1 MSNFVTID
9 SYENKI
15 KLKNLFN
22 VWIFIGFVWIL
33 FHFTIIYF
41 FWLVLESVFLTWLF
55 LWIWNLIAIFVD
67 IPIWVLQKY
76 IKPRTFLLIG
86 AFFMLLAILI
96 FIKFIFFEWISNL
109 FLPAWSD
116 AIDLTINY
124 VWNFLWSWLNIF
136 LIILSACLYWLIKE
150 TFDVT
155 TLSYIF
161 NNSTPSDYASLI
173 SKYSINFWIWSMIWL
188 IFSWILLSFNIKIAI
203 FIFLFIV
210 ILFLLFIFKY
220 FDNSSDTIKLDDIK
234 KIKLD
239 VIKSDLTKK
248 SQDFVKNINTKT
260 LIDISQKSRIIL
272 LKPVE
277 IKNNIDFLDVFKTS
291 KQEFLRFI
299 YIIINIPINFIIIWF
314 ISVILLYWFWDT
326 FVSTFLVEFLWKI
339 LDSNKDN
346 FILKSTWWMITWY
359 VFLWLIVIPA
369 FLFQDFFIK
378 FSKKIW
384 VFKVVLFWLFIS
396 SISMFCFWLFDGL
409 WLVILFWLLNSIWYA
424 ASMPIAQSI
433 FSQIYNIEY
442 SKKYNL
448 KQIDSTLSASPL
460 KIILNAANVIWVV
473 FWWLFIS
480 VLSFNWFFIF
490 FSLVLFWV
498 FLYWIINKDKF
509 DVSKIDSNNINN
521 SDFIEDKSKEDDID
535 KEFV

>member
-124 VWNFLWSWLNIF
+124 VWNFLWSWVNIF

-473 FWWLFIS
+473 LWWLFIS

-521 SDFIEDKSKEDDID
+521 SDCIEDKSKEDDID

>member
-124 VWNFLWSWLNIF
+124 VWNFLWSWVNIF

-299 YIIINIPINFIIIWF
+299 SIIINIPINFIIIWF

-473 FWWLFIS
+473 LWWLFIS

-509 DVSKIDSNNINN
+509 DVSKIDSNNVNN